1 MACALVSGELRGW
14 EWGQERG
21 WETRAWRE
29 GQHLAGSGRRWLSR
43 LKAGT
48 PLNLQRTA
56 PTGQSCLAAQGQS
69 EEGEFAA
76 DCRKPCT
83 HCEFILSAWSEV
95 GQALAE
101 LD

>member
-1 MACALVSGELRGW
+1 MACALESGEPRGW

-76 DCRKPCT
+76 D
-83 HCEFILSAWSEV
+83 
-95 GQALAE
+95 
-101 LD
+101 

>member
-14 EWGQERG
+14 EWGQERR

-83 HCEFILSAWSEV
+83 HCEFILSAWSKV

-101 LD
+101 LE

>member
-1 MACALVSGELRGW
+1 MACALASGELRGW

-83 HCEFILSAWSEV
+83 HCEFILSAWSKV

-101 LD
+101 LE

>member
-1 MACALVSGELRGW
+1 MACALASGEPRGW
-14 EWGQERG
+14 EWGQVRG

-83 HCEFILSAWSEV
+83 HCEFILSAWSKV

-101 LD
+101 LE

>member
-1 MACALVSGELRGW
+1 MACALASGEPPDW
-14 EWGQERG
+14 EWGQVRG
-21 WETRAWRE
+21 WETRAWRK

-83 HCEFILSAWSEV
+83 HCEFILSAWSKV

-101 LD
+101 LE

>member
-1 MACALVSGELRGW
+1 MACALASGEPRGW
-14 EWGQERG
+14 EWGQVRG

-56 PTGQSCLAAQGQS
+56 PTVRVVWQPRVKVKRASSQQ
-69 EEGEFAA
+69 
-76 DCRKPCT
+76 
-83 HCEFILSAWSEV
+83 IV
-95 GQALAE
+95 GSPVPTVNSF
-101 LD
+101 

>member
-29 GQHLAGSGRRWLSR
+29 GQHLAGSGRCWLSR

-83 HCEFILSAWSEV
+83 HCEFILSAWSKV

-101 LD
+101 LE

>member
-1 MACALVSGELRGW
+1 MACALASGELRGW
-14 EWGQERG
+14 EWGQERR

-29 GQHLAGSGRRWLSR
+29 GQHLAGSGRCWLSR

-69 EEGEFAA
+69 EEGELAA
-76 DCRKPCT
+76 D
-83 HCEFILSAWSEV
+83 
-95 GQALAE
+95 
-101 LD
+101 

>member
-1 MACALVSGELRGW
+1 MACALASGELRGW

-101 LD
+101 LN

>member
-1 MACALVSGELRGW
+1 MGLGEGLGDSGVEGGAPPGGVW
-14 EWGQERG
+14 EGLAVAAQGRD
-21 WETRAWRE
+21 TPNLHRA
-29 GQHLAGSGRRWLSR
+29 
-43 LKAGT
+43 
-48 PLNLQRTA
+48 A
-56 PTGQSCLAAQGQS
+56 PMGQSCLAAQGQS

>member
-1 MACALVSGELRGW
+1 MACALASGELRGW
-14 EWGQERG
+14 EWGQVRG
-21 WETRAWRE
+21 WETRAGRK

-76 DCRKPCT
+76 D
-83 HCEFILSAWSEV
+83 
-95 GQALAE
+95 
-101 LD
+101 

>member
-83 HCEFILSAWSEV
+83 HCEFILSAWSKV

-101 LD
+101 LE

>member
-1 MACALVSGELRGW
+1 MACALASGEPRGW

-101 LD
+101 LE

>member
-1 MACALVSGELRGW
+1 MACALASGELRGW

-101 LD
+101 LE